1 MGWGRR
7 REFPGR
13 RNVNWIEQPR
23 APRLR
28 NAPAQHKEN
37 LVMKS
42 MIVAAAATLAIFGL
56 LSGPANA
63 REGCV
68 KGAVIGG
75 VVGHVV
81 GGHGLL
87 GAGAG
92 CMIGRHEADRH
103 DRRSWDR
110 DRNHEGYGSSYE
122 PQSRYREGYG
132 YSR

>member
-1 MGWGRR
+1 
-7 REFPGR
+7 
-13 RNVNWIEQPR
+13 
-23 APRLR
+23 
-28 NAPAQHKEN
+28 
-37 LVMKS
+37 MKS
-42 MIVAAAATLAIFGL
+42 MIVAAVAILASVGL
-56 LSGPANA
+56 STGPANA
-63 REGCV
+63 GDGCV

-75 VVGHVV
+75 VVGHVA

-92 CMIGRHEADRH
+92 CMIGRHESNRR

-122 PQSRYREGYG
+122 PRSRYREGYG